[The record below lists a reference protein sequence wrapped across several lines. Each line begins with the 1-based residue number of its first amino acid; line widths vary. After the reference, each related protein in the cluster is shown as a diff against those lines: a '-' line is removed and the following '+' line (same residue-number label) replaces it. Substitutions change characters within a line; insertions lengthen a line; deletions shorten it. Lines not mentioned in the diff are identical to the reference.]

1 MTDADTMIGSVPLD
15 KPLRVS
21 GSASLRE
28 VAGTMEDART
38 SCVLVGVNPP
48 RLVTDHDLAGA
59 LAAGLGALASV
70 EQIATKAPVWA
81 TTSTTVRD
89 AVSMMINHGIRHLLV
104 LTPRGEAQG
113 VLSLATATRLL
124 LDATSPLQ
132 VPKP

>member
-1 MTDADTMIGSVPLD
+1 MTDVDSMIGEVPLD

-28 VAGTMEDART
+28 VAGTMEDAHT
-38 SCVLVGVNPP
+38 SCVLVGANPP
-48 RLVTDHDLAGA
+48 RIVTDHDLAGA
-59 LAAGLGALASV
+59 LAAGLGAQASV

-89 AVSMMINHGIRHLLV
+89 AASMMINHGIRHLLV

-113 VLSLATATRLL
+113 MLTLATATRLL

-132 VPKP
+132 VPKH